1 MAIWFD
7 GKKFSWSGF
16 ENTSLDDKLTGS
28 KTRESNENTV
38 NLLNEKCSKSGSHVT
53 SPTRSDVP
61 GDDCDIVERSV
72 SRRKN

>member
-16 ENTSLDDKLTGS
+16 ENISVDDKLTGS
-28 KTRESNENTV
+28 KTCESDENAV
-38 NLLNEKCSKSGSHVT
+38 NVLNEKCSKSDSHVT

-61 GDDCDIVERSV
+61 PQRE
-72 SRRKN
+72 N